1 MRELL
6 YNAAKHYK
14 RGRALAERGDV
25 RGAMVAYG
33 DAILDLHAVKPQRM
47 RNVLLAQAYLS
58 RYQAGTELDAAA
70 AESDL
75 RMGYSYARTTQE
87 PTVRHLAEE
96 LWRAHVDGQAARLVA
111 SVERVSEDLP
121 TP

>member
-14 RGRALAERGDV
+14 RGKALAERGDL

-33 DAILDLHAVKPQRM
+33 DALRDLHAVKPQRM
-47 RNVLLAQAYLS
+47 RDVLLAHVHLS
-58 RYQAGTELDAAA
+58 RHKVALRLEPSL

-75 RMGYSYARTTQE
+75 RFGYSYARTTQE
-87 PTVRHLAEE
+87 PAVRDLAETLWNEHLARQKRGVE
-96 LWRAHVDGQAARLVA
+96 AA
-111 SVERVSEDLP
+111 
-121 TP
+121 